1 MKLEKKQ
8 RAFVKSDLAI
18 SNWQSIEEYFKQLVE
33 RPINSKEDLLL
44 WLNDRSEL
52 DAILEE
58 DAAWRYIRMTIDT
71 ANEKHQE
78 NYRVFVAE
86 IQPEIAPY
94 EHLLNEKLA
103 SCPFINELK
112 SDSAFFIYFRSI
124 TTAIELYREQNIPI
138 EALINEKSQ
147 EFGKISGAQT
157 IAFEGKELTMQQ
169 ASMYLKDPKESVRK
183 EVWEL
188 MAERRKKD
196 IESLDNLYSLL
207 VQKRHEMAI
216 NAGFENFRDYKF
228 KALGRFDYT
237 KEDCFQFHSTVKT
250 HIVPVV
256 KKIQQRKLLQLG
268 KEKFSPWDTEVDP
281 FGKEPLKPFHTG
293 KELLNGTLNMLTQ
306 LDPFFADCIA
316 TMDQMGYLDLESKP
330 GKAPGGYNYPLYEIG
345 IPFIFMNSVGLQ
357 RDLVTMVH
365 ESGHAIHSILT
376 RDLQLTGFKNVPSEV
391 AELASMSMELLTM
404 ESWGEFYKDSEEL
417 ERAKREQ
424 MESIITILPW
434 IAQIDEF
441 QHWIYEHP
449 DHSVKVRSEKWIELS
464 NQYGT
469 GLTDWSGFEDVRMT
483 TWQRQMHLF
492 EVPFYYIEYGIAQL
506 GALGIWKN
514 YRENPGQAVLNY
526 TEALKLGYTKTIPEI
541 YSTAG
546 VQFDFSSEYIQ
557 SLVNEVEELL
567 VTKK

>member
-1 MKLEKKQ
+1 MKLEKKE
-8 RAFVKSDLAI
+8 RTFVKSDLEI
-18 SNWQSIEEYFKQLVE
+18 TNWQSIEVYFKNLVD
-33 RPINSKEDLLL
+33 RPINSKEDFLL

-71 ANEKHQE
+71 TNEKHQE

-124 TTAIELYREQNIPI
+124 TTAIELYREKNIPI

-147 EFGKISGAQT
+147 DFGKISGAQT

-169 ASMYLKDPKESVRK
+169 ASMYLKDPKETIRK
-183 EVWEL
+183 AVWVL

-196 IESLDNLYSLL
+196 VDSLDNLYSLL
-207 VQKRHEMAI
+207 VQKRHEMAV

-237 KEDCFQFHSTVKT
+237 KEDCFQFHSTVKA

-281 FGKEPLKPFHTG
+281 FGKQPLKPFQTG
-293 KELLNGTLNMLTQ
+293 QELLKGTLNMLTQ
-306 LDPFFADCIA
+306 LNPFFADCIA

-376 RDLQLTGFKNVPSEV
+376 RDLPLTGFKNVPSEV

-404 ESWGEFYKDSEEL
+404 DSWGEFYKDSGEL

-441 QHWIYEHP
+441 QHWTYEHP
-449 DHSVKVRSEKWIELS
+449 DHSVKDRSEKWIEMS

-469 GLTDWSGFEDVRMT
+469 GLTDWKGFEDVRKT

-514 YRENPGQAVLNY
+514 YRENSSQAILNY

-557 SLVNEVEELL
+557 SLVKEVEELL
-567 VTKK
+567 VIKE

>member
-18 SNWQSIEEYFKQLVE
+18 SNWQSIEEYFKHLVE
-33 RPINSKEDLLL
+33 RPINSKEDLLV

-86 IQPEIAPY
+86 IQPKIAPY

-157 IAFEGKELTMQQ
+157 IMFEGKELTMQQ
-169 ASMYLKDPKESVRK
+169 ASMYLKDPKESIRK

-216 NAGFENFRDYKF
+216 NAGFDNFRDYKF

-237 KEDCFQFHSTVKT
+237 KEDCFQFHSTVKA

-256 KKIQQRKLLQLG
+256 KKIQQRKLSQLG

-281 FGKEPLKPFHTG
+281 LGNAPLKPFQSG
-293 KELLNGTLNMLTQ
+293 KELLKGTLNMLSQ
-306 LDPFFADCIA
+306 LDSFFADCLS

-376 RDLQLTGFKNVPSEV
+376 RDLPLTGFKNLPSEV

-404 ESWGEFYKDSEEL
+404 ESWGEFYNDSKEL

-449 DHSVKVRSEKWIELS
+449 DHAVNARYEKWIDLS

-469 GLTDWSGFEDVRMT
+469 GLTDWKGHEYVRMV

-514 YRENPGQAVLNY
+514 YRENPSQTVLNY

-546 VQFDFSSEYIQ
+546 VQFDFSSDYIQ
-557 SLVNEVEELL
+557 SLVKEVEELL
-567 VTKK
+567 VTKE

>member
-514 YRENPGQAVLNY
+514 YRENPSQAILNY

-541 YSTAG
+541 YATAG

>member
-18 SNWQSIEEYFKQLVE
+18 SNWQSIEEYFKHLVE
-33 RPINSKEDLLL
+33 RPIHSKEDFLV

-86 IQPEIAPY
+86 IQPKIAPY

-157 IAFEGKELTMQQ
+157 ITFEGKELTMQQ
-169 ASMYLKDPKESVRK
+169 ASMYLKDPKESIRK
-183 EVWEL
+183 AVWEL

-196 IESLDNLYSLL
+196 VESLDNLYSLL

-216 NAGFENFRDYKF
+216 NAGFDNFRDYKF

-237 KEDCFQFHSTVKT
+237 KEDCFQFHSTVKA

-256 KKIQQRKLLQLG
+256 KKIQQRKLSQLG

-281 FGKEPLKPFHTG
+281 LGKAPLKPFQTG
-293 KELLNGTLNMLTQ
+293 KELLKGTLNMLSQ
-306 LDPFFADCIA
+306 LDAFFADCLS

-365 ESGHAIHSILT
+365 ESGHAIHSILS
-376 RDLQLTGFKNVPSEV
+376 RDLPLTGFKNLPSEV

-404 ESWGEFYKDSEEL
+404 ESWGEFYNDSKEL

-449 DHSVKVRSEKWIELS
+449 DHAVNARSEKWIDLS

-469 GLTDWSGFEDVRMT
+469 GLTDWKGFEDVRMV

-514 YRENPGQAVLNY
+514 YRENPSQTVLNY

-546 VQFDFSSEYIQ
+546 VKFDVSSEYIQ
-557 SLVNEVEELL
+557 SLVKEVEELL
-567 VTKK
+567 VTKE

>member
-18 SNWQSIEEYFKQLVE
+18 SNWQSIEVYFKQLVE

-44 WLNDRSEL
+44 WLNNRSEL

-196 IESLDNLYSLL
+196 VESLDNLYSLL

-216 NAGFENFRDYKF
+216 NAGFDNFRDYKF

-281 FGKEPLKPFHTG
+281 LGNAPLKPFQTG

-376 RDLQLTGFKNVPSEV
+376 RDLHLTGFKNVPSEV

-449 DHSVKVRSEKWIELS
+449 DHSALERSQKWIEFS

-514 YRENPGQAVLNY
+514 YRENPSQAILNY

-541 YSTAG
+541 YATAG
-546 VQFDFSSEYIQ
+546 VQFDFSSDYIQ

>member
-18 SNWQSIEEYFKQLVE
+18 SNWQSIEVYFKQLVE

-94 EHLLNEKLA
+94 EHMLNEKLA

-124 TTAIELYREQNIPI
+124 TTAIELYREKNIPI

-157 IAFEGKELTMQQ
+157 VTFDGKELTMQQ

-196 IESLDNLYSLL
+196 VESLDNLYSLL

-216 NAGFENFRDYKF
+216 NAGFDNFRDYKF

-256 KKIQQRKLLQLG
+256 KKIQQRKLSQLG

-281 FGKEPLKPFHTG
+281 LGNAPLKPFQTG

-306 LDPFFADCIA
+306 LDAFFADCLS

-376 RDLQLTGFKNVPSEV
+376 RDLPLTGFKNVPSEV

-449 DHSVKVRSEKWIELS
+449 DHSIKVRSEKWIELS

-514 YRENPGQAVLNY
+514 YRENPSQAILNY
-526 TEALKLGYTKTIPEI
+526 TQALKLGYTKTIPEI

-567 VTKK
+567 VTRK